1 MWHFFLRFNVHLY
14 EIKKVIYG
22 LDDELKCPAVR
33 IADYKSGQATKR
45 YVAQKLRSGVIVFR
59 GLRG

>member
-1 MWHFFLRFNVHLY
+1 M
-14 EIKKVIYG
+14 IYG

-33 IADYKSGQATKR
+33 IADYKSGQATER